1 MKIKFNKIVN
11 LFLISSVIGVGIS
24 YGKLYFFHIM
34 LVILIFLYLY
44 KNDYVIKIQ
53 KLPTNYHYIFYF
65 MFIWYFL
72 SILWSIKIEYTVEYL
87 FYIICGLSII
97 ITLIYYMKTI
107 EIQNRVFKILAIIF
121 IIEII
126 LSLLEA
132 FTPFRLPISP
142 FSKYVTYFGREMK
155 IGNNLDDTVIRE
167 ILQMPTGFQWNP
179 NNLAITFLILTPFF
193 LLHFNKWFKYLGLFS
208 ILILIIK
215 SGSRGAFLAFIFMI
229 FLYFVSL
236 NKKRF
241 LIFLCILIFTISIL
255 FLCSVNLEFL
265 KNSKNHNIRDIAYS
279 FDALKMYLSFENLS
293 GTNSIS
299 VRKTLI
305 YNGIKALKESN
316 YIGVGGGCSKAVQE
330 NLGGVAGRI
339 ASMHN
344 FWIEMLVDS
353 GVIFTLLFIIW
364 YVYITLKLYL
374 IGISTKDKIFKY
386 YSQSLFLS
394 MSAFFIGCISASSV
408 IYFFPMWLMFG
419 FAISTI
425 NNYKRYKYENT
436 FIK

>member
-107 EIQNRVFKILAIIF
+107 EIQNRVFKILSIIF

-279 FDALKMYLSFENLS
+279 FDALKMYLSFEKLA
-293 GTNSIS
+293 GTNSIT

-305 YNGIKALKESN
+305 YNGIRALKESN

-353 GVIFTLLFIIW
+353 GVIFTFLFIIW
-364 YVYITLKLYL
+364 YIYITLKLYL

-394 MSAFFIGCISASSV
+394 MSAFSIGCISASSV

>member
-107 EIQNRVFKILAIIF
+107 EIQNRVFKILSIIF

-279 FDALKMYLSFENLS
+279 FDALKMYLSFEKLA
-293 GTNSIS
+293 GTNSIT

-305 YNGIKALKESN
+305 YNGIRALKESN

-330 NLGGVAGRI
+330 RLGGVAGRI

-353 GVIFTLLFIIW
+353 GVIFTFLFIIW
-364 YVYITLKLYL
+364 YIYITLKLYL

-394 MSAFFIGCISASSV
+394 MSAFSIGCISASSV

>member
-1 MKIKFNKIVN
+1 
-11 LFLISSVIGVGIS
+11 
-24 YGKLYFFHIM
+24 
-34 LVILIFLYLY
+34 
-44 KNDYVIKIQ
+44 
-53 KLPTNYHYIFYF
+53 
-65 MFIWYFL
+65 MFIWYLF

-87 FYIICGLSII
+87 FYLICGLSII

-107 EIQNRVFKILAIIF
+107 KIQNIVFKILAIIF
-121 IIEII
+121 IVEII

-155 IGNNLDDTVIRE
+155 IGNDLDDTAIRE

-193 LLHFNKWFKYLGLFS
+193 LLHSNKWFKYLGVFS
-208 ILILIIK
+208 ILVLIIK
-215 SGSRGAFLAFIFMI
+215 SSSRGAFLAFLFMI

-241 LIFLCILIFTISIL
+241 FIFLFILIFIIPIL
-255 FLCSVNLEFL
+255 SLFSVNLEFL

-279 FDALKMYLSFENLS
+279 FDALKMYLSFEDLS
-293 GTNSIS
+293 ETDSIGI
-299 VRKTLI
+299 RKTLI
-305 YNGIKALKESN
+305 YNGIEALKESN
-316 YIGVGGGCSKAVQE
+316 YIGVGGGCSTAVQE

-353 GVIFTLLFIIW
+353 GVIFTFLFIIW
-364 YVYITLKLYL
+364 YIYITLKLYI

-394 MSAFFIGCISASSV
+394 MSAFSIGCVSASSV
-408 IYFFPMWLMFG
+408 IYLFPMWLMFG
-419 FAISTI
+419 FAIATI